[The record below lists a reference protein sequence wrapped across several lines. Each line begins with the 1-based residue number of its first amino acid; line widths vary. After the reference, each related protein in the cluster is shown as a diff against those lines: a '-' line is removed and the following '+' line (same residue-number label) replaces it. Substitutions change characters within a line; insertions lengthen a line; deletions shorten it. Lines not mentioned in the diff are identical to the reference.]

1 METLIEHIKHLRQI
15 HFWLIFVS
23 SVLLYIIVASCNKS
37 PEQLK
42 ELSHFENYLIRAAVS
57 ERELEALYPSWIK
70 EQRKNLSQKL
80 FKGLLKEDD
89 VFLNSLDI
97 KWPESKIEIDM
108 TKPIDNIYKQISSYP
123 IEVRTIDEIIKEQKD
138 SLNLLIRQL
147 YAGRN
152 LSEARVESLSP
163 YWSKRT
169 SDNQIEVEI
178 ILWGK
183 DKMSPNAVDTYVRK
197 KGIFQFSSRNYQ
209 LPTPINWSKDYP
221 LLYNVYSQIKDKTIE
236 EARKWIDDQKTSD
249 IKDLTLPIAG
259 IKIRSHDIGIILP
272 LIQFSIILYFIAYIS
287 EFRRVVNN
295 NKHQD
300 TFVLFWIAIMPSR
313 LSQLISIFTI
323 CLLPTGTIWLSLS
336 RIVWPSSWLR
346 PLILSLIFGIISFW
360 AYHETSKIKTQL
372 SSKNSG

>member
-1 METLIEHIKHLRQI
+1 
-15 HFWLIFVS
+15 
-23 SVLLYIIVASCNKS
+23 
-37 PEQLK
+37 
-42 ELSHFENYLIRAAVS
+42 
-57 ERELEALYPSWIK
+57 
-70 EQRKNLSQKL
+70 
-80 FKGLLKEDD
+80 
-89 VFLNSLDI
+89 
-97 KWPESKIEIDM
+97 
-108 TKPIDNIYKQISSYP
+108 
-123 IEVRTIDEIIKEQKD
+123 
-138 SLNLLIRQL
+138 
-147 YAGRN
+147 
-152 LSEARVESLSP
+152 
-163 YWSKRT
+163 
-169 SDNQIEVEI
+169 
-178 ILWGK
+178 
-183 DKMSPNAVDTYVRK
+183 MSPNAVDTYVRK